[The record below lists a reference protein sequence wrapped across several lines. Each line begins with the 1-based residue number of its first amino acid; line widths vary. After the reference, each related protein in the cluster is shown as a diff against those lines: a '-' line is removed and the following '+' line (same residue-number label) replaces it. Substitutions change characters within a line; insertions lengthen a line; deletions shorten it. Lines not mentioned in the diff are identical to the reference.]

1 MTKKQIMKGN
11 EVFIEAAL
19 QAGCKLYAGYP
30 ITPQNEAPEYM
41 SKRAPDFNAIFIQ
54 AEAELSAINMLFGAS
69 AAGFRCMTSSSS
81 PGISLKQ
88 EGISYLSGAELP
100 CVIVNI
106 ARGGPGLG
114 NIRASQADYFQ
125 ATKGGGHGDYNLIV
139 IAPSTLQELYDLT
152 MNAFDYAD
160 YYRNPV
166 MILGDGILGQM
177 FEPVEIKE
185 YKPILKLPEK
195 DYILNGCKGRQ
206 PRIVKSLFL
215 YPTDSLMKHNIDLN
229 EKYKKIQK
237 DLNLVETIKTE
248 DAELIIVAYGIT
260 ARIAKAAIEKAR
272 KQGLKVGLIR
282 PIAVWP
288 FPSETI
294 SKAAEKTKKFL
305 TVEMS
310 NGQMI
315 EDVKLS
321 LFGKSGIE
329 VEFFGYGGGWY
340 PSPSNI
346 YEKIKE
352 IYEK

>member
-1 MTKKQIMKGN
+1 
-11 EVFIEAAL
+11 
-19 QAGCKLYAGYP
+19 
-30 ITPQNEAPEYM
+30 
-41 SKRAPDFNAIFIQ
+41 
-54 AEAELSAINMLFGAS
+54 MLFGAS

-88 EGISYLSGAELP
+88 EGISYLAGAELP

-106 ARGGPGLG
+106 VRGGPGLG

-177 FEPVEIKE
+177 FEPVEIKQ

-195 DYILNGCKGRQ
+195 DYILNGCKARQ

-215 YPTDSLMKHNIDLN
+215 YPTDSLMKHNIHLN

-237 DLNLVETIKTE
+237 ELNLVETLQTE
-248 DAELIIVAYGIT
+248 DAKLIIIAYGIA